1 MRYDAN
7 HKERTRALLLA
18 EAAAA
23 IRSEGP
29 DRVAVSRIMAAAGL
43 THGGFYAHFPSK
55 DDLIAQAVTYMF
67 DAAYSV
73 FLSATEGRTPADA
86 LANYID
92 VYLSPSK
99 RDDRAHG
106 CPFAALGGDSPNFP
120 EGARACFEEGIT
132 RIVEGI
138 RRLIEQL
145 GAKDAEALAY
155 STLAELTGALTL
167 ARAQTNPTR
176 SATTLRISRRSAKR
190 RLGLDSRR

>member
-1 MRYDAN
+1 VRYDAN

-99 RDDRAHG
+99 RDDRAH
-106 CPFAALGGDSPNFP
+106 ALG
-120 EGARACFEEGIT
+120 
-132 RIVEGI
+132 
-138 RRLIEQL
+138 RRL
-145 GAKDAEALAY
+145 EAQGLHRHRY
-155 STLAELTGALTL
+155 VCSWPDSHP
-167 ARAQTNPTR
+167 RQC
-176 SATTLRISRRSAKR
+176 RRNR
-190 RLGLDSRR
+190 RDVRRP